1 MIMYYVTPMT
11 QLSNGFYLFPLSRAA
26 NSNRL
31 IFDQSE
37 IEFHLNLFVDD
48 CLHVIKFYNI
58 LPRFSGGY
66 KRKTGYSLLKV
77 YWVFKAA

>member
-1 MIMYYVTPMT
+1 MLKITYIIMIMYYVTPMT
-11 QLSNGFYLFPLSRAA
+11 QLSNGFYLFPLSRAV

-37 IEFHLNLFVDD
+37 IEIHLNLFVDD

-58 LPRFSGGY
+58 LPVSVEGTNEKPGIHC
-66 KRKTGYSLLKV
+66 
-77 YWVFKAA
+77 